1 MARSF
6 PGIRPTWIILGSV
19 LALSL
24 LAALALPYGAIAIPL
39 LVLIGGGYGIVRLA
53 ARRRLLRNEL
63 PVREHGGGRRESK
76 REFDLAR
83 KHAWHAARM
92 HGDLV
97 AGMSHELRAPLTAI
111 LGHAELLE
119 RSGLKPE
126 QRDYVATVRKS
137 AHNLLGIIDDVLI
150 WSGLESGRA
159 HLNEVGF
166 NLVETVEDTLNL
178 LAPLAFEKDLD
189 LAYLIY
195 RDVPLHLRGDPLR
208 FQQILTNLVS
218 NAIKFTDGGGVTA
231 RLMLENEDAETCTL
245 RVSVADT
252 GCGIDPADMD
262 RLFDMYE
269 RLQNDGAE
277 SGSGLGLAISKR
289 LLEMMGGYITV
300 DSTPGKGSDF
310 QFVLPL
316 KKALHREQRWVP
328 WTALQG
334 KRVWLAD
341 DYATARIALA
351 HHLEFWRMEVLEMD
365 TREELRSCLDEPD
378 LTPRPDVVIIGLRAA
393 DLDSREPLTS
403 LLEDCRR
410 TGLPVL
416 ALLTSI
422 DRNLLASLEVAG
434 ATQALPKSTTRPR
447 LYRGLCELTG
457 VSVAGAP
464 EDERSLDNLPTL
476 VADNSKAARRYLAA
490 LLGGFGAGVAQA
502 ADGREALE
510 AWRKGNFPL
519 VLVDAEMPHMD
530 GGAVIRAIRELAAN
544 DQRPLL
550 IAMTADPERRDALLA
565 AGADECLVKPFD
577 AQGLWRTLQSHL
589 PMLAYAPR
597 SRRRRKDDRQPG
609 ARLAAD
615 PELSALLVEELPRQT
630 EAIVAS
636 VRDADWQRAGAEI
649 HTLNGTA
656 AFYGLEDVRAAATA
670 LKERLEESD
679 SLGEHDLKPLHA
691 AVEAALESLGRRLE
705 TS

>member
-1 MARSF
+1 MTRWSPGSRPSRIILRPVLAFARFAARS
-6 PGIRPTWIILGSV
+6 RPAWNES
-19 LALSL
+19 
-24 LAALALPYGAIAIPL
+24 
-39 LVLIGGGYGIVRLA
+39 A
-53 ARRRLLRNEL
+53 ARE
-63 PVREHGGGRRESK
+63 GGDVPQDRK
-76 REFDLAR
+76 REFELAR
-83 KHAWHAARM
+83 EHAWNAARM
-92 HGDLV
+92 HGDVV
-97 AGMSHELRAPLTAI
+97 ASMSHELRAPLTAI
-111 LGHAELLE
+111 LGHTDLLE

-126 QRDYVATVRKS
+126 QREYVATVRKS
-137 AHNLLGIIDDVLI
+137 AHNLLGIIDDVLV

-166 NLVETVEDTLNL
+166 NLVETIEDTLNL

-189 LAYLIY
+189 LVYLLY

-218 NAIKFTDGGGVTA
+218 NAIKFTDSGSVTV
-231 RLMLENEDAETCTL
+231 RLMLENEGAETCTL

-252 GCGIDPADMD
+252 GCGIDAADMD
-262 RLFDMYE
+262 RLFDRYE
-269 RLQNDGAE
+269 RLQTGTAE

-289 LLEMMGGYITV
+289 LLEMMDGYVTV
-300 DSTPGKGSDF
+300 ESTPGKGSDF

-365 TREELRSCLDEPD
+365 TREELRRCLDEPD
-378 LTPRPDVVIIGLRAA
+378 LTPRPDVVIVGLRAA
-393 DLDSREPLTS
+393 DLDGGKPLTA

-410 TGLPVL
+410 AGLPVL
-416 ALLTSI
+416 ALVTSI
-422 DRNLLASLEVAG
+422 DRNLLAGLETAG
-434 ATQALPKSTTRPR
+434 ASLALPKSATRPR

-457 VSVAGAP
+457 VSMAGVP
-464 EDERSLDNLPTL
+464 EDERALDNLPTL

-502 ADGREALE
+502 VDGREALE

-530 GGAVIRAIRELAAN
+530 GAAVIRTIRELATN

-550 IAMTADPERRDALLA
+550 IAMTAAPERRDALLA

-577 AQGLWRTLQSHL
+577 AQVLWRTLHSHL
-589 PMLAYAPR
+589 PMLAQAPPP
-597 SRRRRKDDRQPG
+597 RRRKDDRRPAA
-609 ARLAAD
+609 ARLVAD
-615 PELSALLVEELPRQT
+615 PELSALLVEELPRQI
-630 EAIVAS
+630 EAVA
-636 VRDADWQRAGAEI
+636 VAVRAGDRRRANAEI

-656 AFYGLEDVRAAATA
+656 AFYGLDDVRAAATA
-670 LKERLEESD
+670 LKGRLGSGASTDEQ
-679 SLGEHDLKPLHA
+679 G
-691 AVEAALESLGRRLE
+691 LESLYEAVDTALETLGRRSASGESGLE
-705 TS
+705 AQ